1 MSKGGTI
8 NREITFSL
16 LECFGLQFTNAFC
29 STQNR
34 KGDGGLR
41 GNNLGLITN
50 INKDLSDFNF
60 EYGPSYPCMNYDTS
74 N

>member
-1 MSKGGTI
+1 MLEEYILVERGTI

-29 STQNR
+29 SSQNR

-50 INKDLSDFNF
+50 IKKEFQL
-60 EYGPSYPCMNYDTS
+60 
-74 N
+74 